1 MPQQREI
8 DMSKMFAAAGAL
20 LAAATLVVS
29 TASQAETSNSVHV
42 SYADL
47 NLASPAGQGVLQRR
61 IAGAARVVCVI
72 EDSREIAL
80 RTATDDC
87 RSDAVARAWPAYQAA
102 VGAAR
107 RGSVTVLDG
116 AALTI
121 TAY

>member
-1 MPQQREI
+1 
-8 DMSKMFAAAGAL
+8 MSKMFAAAGAL

-47 NLASPAGQGVLQRR
+47 NLASPAGQGVLQHR

-72 EDSREIAL
+72 EDLREIAL

-87 RSDAVARAWPAYQAA
+87 RSDAVACWPAYQAA

-116 AALTI
+116 AALII